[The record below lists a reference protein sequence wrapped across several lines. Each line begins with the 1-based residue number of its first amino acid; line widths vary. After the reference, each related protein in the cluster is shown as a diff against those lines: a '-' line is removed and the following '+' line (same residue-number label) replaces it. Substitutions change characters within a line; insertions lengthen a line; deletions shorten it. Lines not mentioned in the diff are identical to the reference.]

1 MSKHGVISGP
11 YFPVF
16 RLNTQIYGIN
26 LCIQSE
32 YRKIWTRNNSLL
44 RHFSRSED
52 LSKKTN
58 SSKCFSFVNK
68 KIRIMKRGCRN
79 NTVRYRNI
87 YVCFTTSKAPVDTRR
102 CFNVDILF
110 NFAWFLY
117 LAPLAFSGIA
127 VLEKRKRRGNVKTVN
142 A

>member
-16 RLNTQIYGIN
+16 RLNTQNYGIN

-32 YRKIWTRNNSLL
+32 YRKIWTRNNSLF

-102 CFNVDILF
+102 CFNVDSSVQFCLISLPCPTSVF
-110 NFAWFLY
+110 RDCSFRE
-117 LAPLAFSGIA
+117 
-127 VLEKRKRRGNVKTVN
+127 EKKTGKR
-142 A
+142 